1 VLVEGSPRASMEEI
15 SGGMQD
21 LLNPSELQVSIS
33 RNDETEKFL
42 TCPNRFCNLI
52 IAYFM
57 MVEVAQTK
65 RCEFFFYRSHVL

>member
-33 RNDETEKFL
+33 RNDETEIFDLSK
-42 TCPNRFCNLI
+42 
-52 IAYFM
+52 
-57 MVEVAQTK
+57 Q
-65 RCEFFFYRSHVL
+65 VL